1 MNEWYKCNG
10 GGTLTTNQILYNL
23 SRRGVEWDVI
33 PFCKE
38 RGVPVM
44 AYSPLEQGRLQG
56 SSVLS
61 QLAERHGVKPLQVAL
76 AWVLAQENVIAIPKS
91 VNRRHIEQNIAA
103 LKITLSAE
111 DYSLLDTIFPPPSG
125 PSHLEML

>member
-1 MNEWYKCNG
+1 MNEWCKCNG
-10 GGTLTTNQILYNL
+10 GGALTTNQILYNL

-33 PFCKE
+33 PFCKD

-91 VNRRHIEQNIAA
+91 VNRQQIDQNIEIAIHD
-103 LKITLSAE
+103 LI
-111 DYSLLDTIFPPPSG
+111 YSQCCILTCIYCNLV
-125 PSHLEML
+125 L